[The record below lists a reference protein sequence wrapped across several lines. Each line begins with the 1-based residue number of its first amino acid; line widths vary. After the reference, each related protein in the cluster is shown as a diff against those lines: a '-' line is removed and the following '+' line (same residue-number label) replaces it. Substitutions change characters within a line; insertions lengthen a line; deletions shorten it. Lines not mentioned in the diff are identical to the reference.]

1 MDNISE
7 DDHMEINAKEAR
19 GKLSSLLK
27 RVEKGD
33 EIVVVRRGKQV
44 ARLVPFQRKENPL
57 PQLREFRASIKVK
70 GRPLSADISRS
81 REEGRY

>member
-1 MDNISE
+1 MNDIFK
-7 DDHMEINAKEAR
+7 DDKIQINAKEAR

-33 EIVVVRRGKQV
+33 EIVVLRRGKQV
-44 ARLVPFQRKENPL
+44 ARLVPFRRKEKHL

-70 GRPLSADISRS
+70 GEPLSVAVLHG

>member
-1 MDNISE
+1 MNRMSE
-7 DDHMEINAKEAR
+7 DDEMEINAKEAR

-44 ARLVPFQRKENPL
+44 ARLVPFRRKEKHL
-57 PQLREFRASIKVK
+57 PQLREFRASIRVK
-70 GRPLSADISRS
+70 GEPLSVAVLHG
-81 REEGRY
+81 REEERY

>member
-1 MDNISE
+1 MRE
-7 DDHMEINAKEAR
+7 DDKMEVNAKEAR

-44 ARLVPFQRKENPL
+44 ARLIPFQRKEKHL
-57 PQLREFRASIKVK
+57 PQLREFRASIKIK
-70 GRPLSADISRS
+70 GKPLSATISHS
-81 REEGRY
+81 REEARY